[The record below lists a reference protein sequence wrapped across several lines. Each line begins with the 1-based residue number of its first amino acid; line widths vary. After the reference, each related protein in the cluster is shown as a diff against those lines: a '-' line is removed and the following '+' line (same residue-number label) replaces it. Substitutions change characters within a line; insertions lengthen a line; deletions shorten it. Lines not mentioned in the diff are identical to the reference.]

1 MIKEKQPFIPF
12 AYKLLAG
19 ILILICVF
27 MAAMVL
33 GAADITVK
41 DVWLA
46 LMSNEKSE
54 QTSVILN
61 IRLPRE
67 VGASF
72 VGAALAV
79 SGAIMQGMT
88 RNPLADP
95 GLLGITAGANA
106 ALAITIVWMPSTNYV
121 GVMIGCLL
129 GAAVGAMMV
138 FGLGAAKKGGFS
150 PFRLVLA
157 GAAVSAFLYAIAEG
171 IGIYFKVSKD
181 VSMWTAGGLA
191 GLSWS
196 QLQVIV
202 PFILIGILIALSL
215 SRQLTILSLSDEV
228 AVGLGQNTPQIK
240 IALFIVIILLAGASV
255 ALVGNMVFV
264 GLMVPHMVRAVV
276 GTDYRFIIPMSA
288 IGGAAFMLLADTLGR
303 TMNAPYETPVAA
315 IIAILGLP
323 FSCSLY
329 IKEARH
335 SYDTSRLNQKTAID
349 IAYLVNTDHGHDHH
363 QHGAGRFSPVLRQ
376 AHSHPSWT
384 RVF

>member
-54 QTSVILN
+54 QTSIILN

-202 PFILIGILIALSL
+202 PFILIGILIALFL

-228 AVGLGQNTPQIK
+228 AVGLGQNTTQIK

-264 GLMVPHMVRAVV
+264 GLMVPHLVRAVV
-276 GTDYRFIIPMSA
+276 GTDYRLIIPMSA

-323 FSCSLY
+323 FFLL
-329 IKEARH
+329 IVHKGGKA
-335 SYDTSRLNQKTAID
+335 L
-349 IAYLVNTDHGHDHH
+349 L
-363 QHGAGRFSPVLRQ
+363 
-376 AHSHPSWT
+376 
-384 RVF
+384 